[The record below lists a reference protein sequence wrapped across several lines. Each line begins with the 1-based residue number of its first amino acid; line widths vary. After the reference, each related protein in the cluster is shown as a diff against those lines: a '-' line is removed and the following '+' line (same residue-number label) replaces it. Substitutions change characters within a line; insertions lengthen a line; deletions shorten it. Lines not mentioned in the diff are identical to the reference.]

1 MLRIEKLADLQ
12 RKLYLCFIMIE
23 LTNNLRKMV
32 ASLGNARSRRE
43 EKCFI
48 AEGTKCVCDTWN
60 AFKCRYLFATSAW
73 VDAHVHELPG
83 AQPIVV
89 KRADMERMSQLST
102 PSQVLAVY
110 ELPEAKFDE
119 ASLSSNLVIALDRVQ
134 DPGNLGT
141 IMRIAD
147 WFGITDIVCSHDT
160 VDVYNPKVVQATMGA
175 ISRVKVHYLDLV
187 DLIKR
192 NADIPVYGT
201 FLDGRNIY
209 ETSLTPHG
217 IVVMGNE
224 GQGISDEI
232 GALIKRRLF
241 IPSYPQERPTSESLN
256 VGMATAITIAEFRRR
271 M

>member
-1 MLRIEKLADLQ
+1 MRLRN
-12 RKLYLCFIMIE
+12 MSE

-43 EKCFI
+43 EKCFV
-48 AEGTKCVCDTWN
+48 AEGTKCVCDTWH
-60 AFKCRYLFATSAW
+60 AFSCRYLFATQAW
-73 VDAHVHELPG
+73 VDEHKNALPG
-83 AQPIVV
+83 SAPIIV

-110 ELPEAKFDE
+110 ELPESKFDE
-119 ASLSSNLVIALDRVQ
+119 KRLTSNLVIALDRVQ

-141 IMRIAD
+141 IIRIAD
-147 WFGITDIVCSHDT
+147 WFGITDIVCSPDT

-175 ISRVKVHYLDLV
+175 ISRVKVHYVDLA

-192 NADIPVYGT
+192 NTDIPVYGT

-232 GALIKRRLF
+232 GVLIKRRLF

-271 M
+271 I

>member
-1 MLRIEKLADLQ
+1 
-12 RKLYLCFIMIE
+12 MIE

-60 AFKCRYLFATSAW
+60 AFKGRYLFATSAW
-73 VDAHVHELPG
+73 VDAHTHELPG

-147 WFGITDIVCSHDT
+147 WFGITDILCSHDT

-192 NADIPVYGT
+192 NTDIPVYGT

-224 GQGISDEI
+224 GKGISDEV
-232 GALIKRRLF
+232 GDLIKRRLF
-241 IPSYPQERPTSESLN
+241 ITSYPQERPTSESLN

>member
-1 MLRIEKLADLQ
+1 MLRFEKLADLQ
-12 RKLYLCFIMIE
+12 RLLYLCFIMTE

-32 ASLGNARSRRE
+32 ASLGNARNRRE
-43 EKCFI
+43 EGCFV
-48 AEGTKCVCDTWN
+48 AEGTKCVCDTWQN
-60 AFKCRYLFATSAW
+60 FHCRYLFATTAW
-73 VDAHVHELPG
+73 IEQHGKSLPG
-83 AQPIVV
+83 ANPIVV

-110 ELPEAKFDE
+110 ELPDTEFDE
-119 ASLSSNLVIALDRVQ
+119 TKLFSNLVIALDRVQ

-141 IMRIAD
+141 IIRIAD
-147 WFGITDIVCSHDT
+147 WFGITDIVCSPDT

-187 DLIKR
+187 NLIKC
-192 NADIPVYGT
+192 NPDVPVYGT

-217 IVVMGNE
+217 IVVLGNE
-224 GQGISDEI
+224 GQGISNEVGD
-232 GALIKRRLF
+232 LIKRRLF

-256 VGMATAITIAEFRRR
+256 VSMATAITIAEFRRR

>member
-1 MLRIEKLADLQ
+1 
-12 RKLYLCFIMIE
+12 
-23 LTNNLRKMV
+23 MV

-73 VDAHVHELPG
+73 VDAHAHELPG

-110 ELPEAKFDE
+110 ELPDVKFDE

-147 WFGITDIVCSHDT
+147 WFGITDIVCSLDT

-192 NADIPVYGT
+192 KTDIPVYGT

-232 GALIKRRLF
+232 GALIKRRLY

-256 VGMATAITIAEFRRR
+256 VGMATSITIAEFRRR

>member
-1 MLRIEKLADLQ
+1 MNEKYLIINAGSSSL
-12 RKLYLCFIMIE
+12 KFSLYEMPQ
-23 LTNNLRKMV
+23 
-32 ASLGNARSRRE
+32 S
-43 EKCFI
+43 
-48 AEGTKCVCDTWN
+48 
-60 AFKCRYLFATSAW
+60 
-73 VDAHVHELPG
+73 
-83 AQPIVV
+83 
-89 KRADMERMSQLST
+89 
-102 PSQVLAVY
+102 
-110 ELPEAKFDE
+110 KFDE
-119 ASLSSNLVIALDRVQ
+119 SSLASNLVIALDRVQ

-147 WFGITDIVCSHDT
+147 WFGITDIICSLDT

-175 ISRVKVHYLDLV
+175 ISRVKVHYLDLAN
-187 DLIKR
+187 LIKQ
-192 NADIPVYGT
+192 NPNIPVYGT

-224 GQGISDEI
+224 GQGISNEI

>member
-1 MLRIEKLADLQ
+1 
-12 RKLYLCFIMIE
+12 
-23 LTNNLRKMV
+23 MV
-32 ASLGNARSRRE
+32 ASLDNARNRRE
-43 EKCFI
+43 EGCFV
-48 AEGTKCVCDTWN
+48 AEGTKCVIDTWN
-60 AFKCRYLFATSAW
+60 AFECRYLFATAAW
-73 VDAHVHELPG
+73 IEQYAKELQG
-83 AQPIVV
+83 ANPIVV
-89 KRADMERMSQLST
+89 KRVDMERMSQLST

-110 ELPEAKFDE
+110 EMPQVKLDE
-119 ASLSSNLVIALDRVQ
+119 SSLATNLMIALDRVQ

-147 WFGITDIVCSHDT
+147 WFGITDIVCSPDS

-175 ISRVKVHYLDLV
+175 ISRVKVHYLDLI

-192 NADIPVYGT
+192 NPDIPVYGT

-224 GQGISDEI
+224 GQGISDEVGNI
-232 GALIKRRLF
+232 IKRRLF

-271 M
+271 I

>member
-1 MLRIEKLADLQ
+1 
-12 RKLYLCFIMIE
+12 
-23 LTNNLRKMV
+23 MV

-73 VDAHVHELPG
+73 VETHAKELSG

-147 WFGITDIVCSHDT
+147 WFGITDIVCSPDT

-192 NADIPVYGT
+192 NTDIPVYGT

-209 ETSLTPHG
+209 ETLLTPHG

>member
-1 MLRIEKLADLQ
+1 MLRFEKLADLQ
-12 RKLYLCFIMIE
+12 RLLYLCFIMTE

-32 ASLGNARSRRE
+32 ASLGNARNRRE
-43 EKCFI
+43 EKCFV
-48 AEGTKCVCDTWN
+48 AEGTKCVVDTWN
-60 AFKCRYLFATSAW
+60 AFECRYLFATSAW
-73 VDAHVHELPG
+73 IETHAQELPG

-89 KRADMERMSQLST
+89 KRADMERMSQLS
-102 PSQVLAVY
+102 VY
-110 ELPEAKFDE
+110 ELPEVKFDE
-119 ASLSSNLVIALDRVQ
+119 KSLSSNLVIALDRVQ

-147 WFGITDIVCSHDT
+147 WFGITDIVCSPDT

-175 ISRVKVHYLDLV
+175 ISRVKVHSLDLI

-224 GQGISDEI
+224 GQGISDEV
-232 GALIKRRLF
+232 GTLIKRRLF

>member
-1 MLRIEKLADLQ
+1 
-12 RKLYLCFIMIE
+12 
-23 LTNNLRKMV
+23 MV

-60 AFKCRYLFATSAW
+60 AFKCRYLFATLAW
-73 VDAHVHELPG
+73 VETHAKELSG

-147 WFGITDIVCSHDT
+147 WFGITDIVCSTDT

-175 ISRVKVHYLDLV
+175 ISRVKVTYLDLV

-192 NADIPVYGT
+192 NTDIPVYGT

>member
-1 MLRIEKLADLQ
+1 
-12 RKLYLCFIMIE
+12 MIE

-73 VDAHVHELPG
+73 VDAHAHELPG

-89 KRADMERMSQLST
+89 KRVDMERMSQLST

-110 ELPEAKFDE
+110 ELPEVIFDE

-147 WFGITDIVCSHDT
+147 WFGITDIVCSPDT

-192 NADIPVYGT
+192 NPDVPVYGT

-224 GQGISDEI
+224 GQGISNEVGD
-232 GALIKRRLF
+232 LIKRRLF

>member
-1 MLRIEKLADLQ
+1 M
-12 RKLYLCFIMIE
+12 MTE

-32 ASLGNARSRRE
+32 ASLGNARNRRE
-43 EKCFI
+43 GKCFI
-48 AEGTKCVCDTWN
+48 AEGTKCVCDTWH
-60 AFKCRYLFATSAW
+60 ALRCRYLFATAAW
-73 VDAHVHELPG
+73 IEQYGNSLPDAN
-83 AQPIVV
+83 PIVV

-110 ELPEAKFDE
+110 ELPDVEFDE
-119 ASLSSNLVIALDRVQ
+119 KTLSTNLVIALDRVQ

-147 WFGITDIVCSHDT
+147 WFGITDIVCSPDT
-160 VDVYNPKVVQATMGA
+160 VDVFNPKVVQATMGA

-187 DLIKR
+187 DLVKR
-192 NADIPVYGT
+192 NSDIPVYGT

-217 IVVMGNE
+217 IVVMGNV
-224 GQGISDEI
+224 GQGISDEV

-256 VGMATAITIAEFRRR
+256 GGMATAITVAEFRRR

>member
-1 MLRIEKLADLQ
+1 M
-12 RKLYLCFIMIE
+12 MIE

-32 ASLGNARSRRE
+32 ASLGNARNRRE
-43 EKCFI
+43 EGCFV
-48 AEGTKCVCDTWN
+48 AEGTKCVIDTWN
-60 AFKCRYLFATSAW
+60 AFECRYLFATAVW
-73 VDAHVHELPG
+73 IEQYAKELQG
-83 AQPIVV
+83 ANPIVV
-89 KRADMERMSQLST
+89 KRVDMERMSQLST

-110 ELPEAKFDE
+110 EMPQVKLDE
-119 ASLSSNLVIALDRVQ
+119 SSLATNLMIALDRVQ

-147 WFGITDIVCSHDT
+147 WFGITDIVCSPDS

-175 ISRVKVHYLDLV
+175 ISRVKVHYLDLI

-192 NADIPVYGT
+192 NPDIPVYGT

-224 GQGISDEI
+224 GQGISDEVGNI
-232 GALIKRRLF
+232 IKRRLF

-271 M
+271 I